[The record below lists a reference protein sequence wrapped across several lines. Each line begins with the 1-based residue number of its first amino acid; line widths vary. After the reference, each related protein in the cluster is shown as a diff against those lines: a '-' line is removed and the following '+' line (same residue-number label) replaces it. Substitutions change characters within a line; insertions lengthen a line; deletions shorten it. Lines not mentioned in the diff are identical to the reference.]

1 MFSAAIANTRGM
13 NSPRTPLSDTDRT
26 LVDAWLDNQWLE
38 RGLSRHTL
46 ESYGRDLRQFGEWL
60 AGGGR
65 NLGGCDRERLLSFL
79 ADRHRQGVG
88 ARSVARTDPTP
99 TPTSGDGHPPAASSR
114 CDANRATSPR
124 DGAASSRPRTSSATP
139 SSSASRARS

>member
-1 MFSAAIANTRGM
+1 M

-65 NLGGCDRERLLSFL
+65 SLGGCDRERLLSFL

-88 ARSVARTDPTP
+88 ARSVARQLSALKSFFRWMKREGRIVEDPTLNV
-99 TPTSGDGHPPAASSR
+99 A
-114 CDANRATSPR
+114 
-124 DGAASSRPRTSSATP
+124 RPRTG
-139 SSSASRARS
+139 RALPKTLS